1 MNKLS
6 EIIEYNRVHRVH
18 KIPHTTGLVE
28 LDDVNYNKNVIN
40 DIGGTLIIPKKHKSI
55 TMDSN
60 IYYTNQQEKYNTYC
74 SIYFPVVFDILNSVP
89 GTALCGG
96 STLWLYNQSCIHRPN
111 TISILTPKNIPKDFD
126 IFLYEENDL
135 SPEELNIS
143 QNKKINDIIQ
153 IIIKQHNIKIK
164 SFLVKGVITLQ
175 LSSSI
180 NNAKLYIQIIL
191 RDYHSISEI
200 LHSFDI
206 SCCAIGWD
214 GKKTYLTKLAE
225 WSILNSV
232 NIVIPE
238 YKSKTYEFRLIKYFN
253 DKNFAL
259 LLPNIN
265 LSKTNDTLCLPNISF
280 NIYYTDGN
288 MAIADA
294 YIPKPELLDM
304 IYLSSNDE
312 CDYDNITSNYVIN
325 LFEATLTNLQKNCY
339 LIMKNKK
346 YFEKIKCLHKKDVF
360 CNFIQSTISQIVP
373 IESYKK
379 WAQTYI
385 KKNIIV
391 IEEEYKLNKNFM
403 KQILKDNYEK
413 FAEDND
419 IENIILQLRALNEKI
434 EIKKSPKMRGK
445 ILILNALIDK
455 LAEYLYSL
463 YNGDEVLD
471 FNIYLNRD
479 IPLTGSIH
487 PCSQTPEEWY
497 GEHYVKSATIKKYK
511 TIREF
516 IDKHI
521 SEECEKNA
529 RVCPLCFEK
538 IHYLSENTITL
549 KCGHIYHENKNDEC
563 EGINMWFS
571 KHRPASC
578 PECRTKYPK
587 KERLF

>member
-1 MNKLS
+1 MNNLS
-6 EIIEYNRVHRVH
+6 EIIEYNRIHRVH

-28 LDDVNYNKNVIN
+28 LDNIDYSKNISN
-40 DIGGTLIIPKKHKSI
+40 DIGGALIIPKKHKSI
-55 TMDSN
+55 IPESDT
-60 IYYTNQQEKYNTYC
+60 YYINRQEKYNTYC
-74 SIYFPVVFDILNSVP
+74 SIYFPVIFNILNSVS
-89 GTALCGG
+89 GIALCGG
-96 STLWLYNQSCIHRPN
+96 SALWLYNQSCVHRPN
-111 TISILTPKNIPKDFD
+111 TISILTQKNTPKDFD
-126 IFLYEENDL
+126 IFLYEESDL
-135 SPEELNIS
+135 SLEELNIF
-143 QNKKINDIIQ
+143 QNKKINEIIQ
-153 IIIKQHNIKIK
+153 IILNHNIKIK
-164 SFLVKGVITLQ
+164 SFLVKGVMTIQ
-175 LSSSI
+175 L
-180 NNAKLYIQIIL
+180 NTNFLNEKLCIQIIL
-191 RDYHSISEI
+191 RDYRSISEI

-214 GKKTYLTKLAE
+214 GRKTYLTRLAE
-225 WSILNSV
+225 WSILNCV

-238 YKSKTYEFRLIKYFN
+238 YRSKTYELRLIKYFN

-265 LSKTNDTLCLPNISF
+265 LSKDNKILCLPNISF

-294 YIPKPELLDM
+294 FIPKPESLDM
-304 IYLSSNDE
+304 IYLSADDE
-312 CDYDNITSNYVIN
+312 CDYDNITNNYVIS

-391 IEEEYKLNKNFM
+391 LEEEYKLNKNFI

-419 IENIILQLRALNEKI
+419 IENIILQLKALNEKI
-434 EIKKSPKMRGK
+434 EIKKTPKMRGK
-445 ILILNALIDK
+445 ILILNTLMDK
-455 LAEYLYSL
+455 LAEYIYSL
-463 YNGDEVLD
+463 YNGDEILD

-497 GEHYVKSATIKKYK
+497 GEHYVKSSIITKYNTIK
-511 TIREF
+511 TF

-521 SEECEKNA
+521 SEECEKNT

-538 IHYLSENTITL
+538 IHYLSKNVITL
-549 KCGHIYHENKNDEC
+549 KCGHIYHEHSGDEC

-571 KHRPASC
+571 KHKPESC
-578 PECRTKYPK
+578 PECRTTYPK
-587 KERLF
+587 QERLF